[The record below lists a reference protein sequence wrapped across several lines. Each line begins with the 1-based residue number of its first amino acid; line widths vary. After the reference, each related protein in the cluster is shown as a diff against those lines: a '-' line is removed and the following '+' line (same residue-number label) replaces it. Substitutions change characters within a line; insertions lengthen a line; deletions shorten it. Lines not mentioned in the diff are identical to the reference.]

1 MDAFN
6 KGIFLVS
13 PATLLFA
20 LRTIAT
26 LWKREKQNANAIEIA
41 RRGGAL
47 YDKFVGFYEQL
58 ENLGTCI
65 KKTQECYDDSLNKL
79 KTGRG
84 NLMRQV
90 EMIKELG
97 VRSSKSLPYDATGDA
112 DNLSPEVEPL
122 SFEAV
127 EEEDDES

>member
-1 MDAFN
+1 MC
-6 KGIFLVS
+6 

-26 LWKREKQNANAIEIA
+26 LWKREKQNANAMEIA

-65 KKTQECYDDSLNKL
+65 KRTQECYDDSINKL

-84 NLMRQV
+84 SLIRQV

-97 VRSSKSLPYDATGDA
+97 ARSSKALPD
-112 DNLSPEVEPL
+112 S
-122 SFEAV
+122 SI
-127 EEEDDES
+127 EETDLLLTENGETESV

>member
-1 MDAFN
+1 M
-6 KGIFLVS
+6 
-13 PATLLFA
+13 
-20 LRTIAT
+20 
-26 LWKREKQNANAIEIA
+26 EIA

-58 ENLGTCI
+58 ANLGNCI
-65 KKTQECYDDSLNKL
+65 RKTQECYDDSLSKL

-84 NLMRQV
+84 NLIRQV

-97 VRSSKSLPYDATGDA
+97 ARSSKSLPYDAIEDE

-122 SFEAV
+122 SLEATT